1 MVRVEFEILL
11 SLRLGKCIQYKKQSK
26 LMLTEMHLASYR
38 EYNRFPAHN
47 SNMMWV
53 FPLTYLGYPW
63 QWQTRLSYFQI
74 PDSHL

>member
-1 MVRVEFEILL
+1 MVRVFEILL

-53 FPLTYLGYPW
+53 SLAVADKVIIFSNP
-63 QWQTRLSYFQI
+63 
-74 PDSHL
+74 